1 MEKNLDITK
10 PGQSLGPSLAFS
22 RAAYVLAR
30 SPPSEHRT
38 LLSERLQHAS
48 PSLNRRSTVVICYCL
63 PLNSNIKST
72 ESTGRTVMLFL
83 FLFCFVLLLWCTLF
97 LGVGAYSRWVNTVYI
112 KNHAPKNFYAFLV
125 IFNDP
130 FLNRFKILIFI
141 IKTITVTKFSNLIGY
156 QLP

>member
-1 MEKNLDITK
+1 
-10 PGQSLGPSLAFS
+10 
-22 RAAYVLAR
+22 
-30 SPPSEHRT
+30 
-38 LLSERLQHAS
+38 
-48 PSLNRRSTVVICYCL
+48 
-63 PLNSNIKST
+63 
-72 ESTGRTVMLFL
+72 MLFL